1 MVLVFDY
8 FKLIL
13 KKKEIL
19 RNYEYQLDELES
31 IFKNINDKKVS
42 LDRSIAFEYIKL
54 NKLEKKEK
62 EADWFYLVSMILLI
76 LGGLSLLTYPYL
88 NMIFTKFISLLIV
101 IGFNIGSFLV
111 IYGSYKSVFA
121 LNKLVFRKEISKQ
134 NELIDD
140 LLLKKSEVNKESM
153 LVYDRK
159 EELQNKIQTLKI
171 EVEEYDITFNKLVL
185 VLDRIL
191 AKQIDNNIIDIDIKR
206 ERSFIKE

>member
-54 NKLEKKEK
+54 NKLKKKEK

-76 LGGLSLLTYPYL
+76 LSGISLLTYPYL

-101 IGFNIGSFLV
+101 I
-111 IYGSYKSVFA
+111 
-121 LNKLVFRKEISKQ
+121 
-134 NELIDD
+134 
-140 LLLKKSEVNKESM
+140 
-153 LVYDRK
+153 
-159 EELQNKIQTLKI
+159 
-171 EVEEYDITFNKLVL
+171 
-185 VLDRIL
+185 
-191 AKQIDNNIIDIDIKR
+191 
-206 ERSFIKE
+206 

>member
-76 LGGLSLLTYPYL
+76 
-88 NMIFTKFISLLIV
+88 
-101 IGFNIGSFLV
+101 
-111 IYGSYKSVFA
+111 
-121 LNKLVFRKEISKQ
+121 
-134 NELIDD
+134 
-140 LLLKKSEVNKESM
+140 
-153 LVYDRK
+153 
-159 EELQNKIQTLKI
+159 
-171 EVEEYDITFNKLVL
+171 
-185 VLDRIL
+185 
-191 AKQIDNNIIDIDIKR
+191 
-206 ERSFIKE
+206 